1 MLDRDAVKTLRKSFP
16 SKKDVLEQTPDSGVA
31 SMINHLNN
39 KGCDTCFDRFDAQ
52 KPHCIYGLTGTCC
65 QNCHMGPCQIMPN
78 ATKGTCGADE
88 HVISSRNIL
97 RAMAGGAS
105 SHGAR
110 SRELILN
117 LKHIAKKGDDSAIL
131 GHTKLVAVAKTFNV
145 YDEKKSMCELAIEV
159 SDLLLEDLSRSSD
172 ASHNTIEAFAPKD
185 RIALWKKL
193 NIMPIST
200 YHEVFESMHRTG
212 VGTDG
217 DWENLMEQMLRCG
230 LSFSFGSV
238 LGGALTMDILYG
250 PPKRS
255 IVDTNFDALKP
266 EFVNIAVHGH
276 TPVIVHT
283 LVELAHSKKWQDK
296 AKKTGAAGIRL
307 YGICCSGLSAAFRQ
321 GEVYPLSNSIGAE
334 LVMGTGALDAWV
346 VDVQDVYPSIMDV
359 AQCFHTKIITTNDS
373 AKLPGAI
380 HLGLNH
386 TDSNFDEIVNIAQK
400 ILNIAIE
407 NRPLRVA
414 GNVYIPRVST
424 KAELGFSIESLFEA
438 FGGGNKLLE
447 SIKKGEIKGIVNLV
461 GCNNPKVL
469 YEKTICEVADILL
482 SENILVLTNGC
493 ASFPLLK
500 LGYCHHDAN
509 DNKSGQRLR
518 DKAKEVGIPPVLHF
532 GECLDNARASALFK
546 TLSDLA
552 NETTNKMPFA
562 YSSPEWSNEKGVGA
576 ALGFRL
582 MGFNS
587 YHCIEPP
594 ITGSQLVTKFFY
606 EDTKD
611 TLGAIMVVDTNPKS
625 LAQKIIEDFNQRRST
640 LGWS

>member
-1 MLDRDAVKTLRKSFP
+1 MLDKDAVKALRKSFP
-16 SKKDVLEQTPDSGVA
+16 SKKDVMENTPDSGVV
-31 SMINHLNN
+31 SMLHHMEDL
-39 KGCDTCFDRFDAQ
+39 GCDTCFDRFDAQ
-52 KPHCIYGLTGTCC
+52 KPHCVYGLTGICC

-97 RAMAGGAS
+97 RWMAGGVS

-110 SRELILN
+110 SREVILN
-117 LKHIAKKGDDSAIL
+117 MIHIAKKGDSNAIR
-131 GHTKLVAVAKTFNV
+131 GQEKLIAVAKIFDI
-145 YDEKKSMCELAIEV
+145 YSEEKTICELAIAV
-159 SDLLLEDLSRSSD
+159 GNLFLEDLSRSSAD
-172 ASHNTIEAFAPKD
+172 THNTINAFAPKE
-185 RIALWKKL
+185 RIELWEKL
-193 NIMPIST
+193 DIMPIGT
-200 YHEVFESMHRTG
+200 YHEVFEAMHRTG

-217 DWENLMEQMLRCG
+217 DWKSLMQQMLRCG

-266 EFVNIAVHGH
+266 QYVNIAVHGH
-276 TPVIVHT
+276 TPIIVHT
-283 LVELAHSKKWQDK
+283 LVELAHSQEWQDK
-296 AKKTGAAGIRL
+296 AKASGAAGIRL
-307 YGICCSGLSAAFRQ
+307 YGICCSGLSAAYRQ
-321 GEVYPLSNSIGAE
+321 GEVYPLSNAIGAE

-373 AKLPGAI
+373 GKLPGAI

-386 TDSNFDEIVNIAQK
+386 TDSNFDEIQSIAQK
-400 ILNIAIE
+400 ILTIAIE

-414 GNVYIPRVST
+414 GNVYIPRVSA
-424 KAELGFSIESLFEA
+424 KAELGFSVESLFEA
-438 FGGGNKLLE
+438 FGGPQNLLE

-461 GCNNPKVL
+461 GCNNPKVM
-469 YEKTICEVADILL
+469 YEKTICDVADVLL
-482 SENILVLTNGC
+482 SENILILTNGC

-500 LGYCHHDAN
+500 LGYCQSDAVE
-509 DNKSGQRLR
+509 KGGQSLKK
-518 DKAKEVGIPPVLHF
+518 KAKELGIPPVLHF

-546 TLSDLA
+546 ALSDLA
-552 NETTNKMPFA
+552 NESTTKMPFA
-562 YSSPEWSNEKGVGA
+562 FSSPEWSNEKGVGA

-594 ITGSQLVTKFFY
+594 ITGSELVTKYFY
-606 EDTKD
+606 EDTE
-611 TLGAIMVVDTNPKS
+611 GIIGSVMVVDRDPEKLAKS
-625 LAQKIIEDFNQRRST
+625 IIQDFNERRKN
-640 LGWS
+640 LGWE

>member
-1 MLDRDAVKTLRKSFP
+1 MLNNEAVKALRKSFP
-16 SKKDVLEQTPDSGVA
+16 SKQDVINNTPDEGVV
-31 SMINHLNN
+31 SMLHHLDEL
-39 KGCDTCFDRFDAQ
+39 GCDTCFDRFDAQ
-52 KPHCIYGLTGTCC
+52 KPHCVYGLTGICC
-65 QNCHMGPCQIMPN
+65 KACHMGPCQIMPK

-88 HVISSRNIL
+88 HVISARNIL
-97 RAMAGGAS
+97 RWMAGGVS

-110 SRELILN
+110 SREVILN
-117 LKHIAKKGDDSAIL
+117 LIHIAKKGDGSAIL
-131 GHTKLVAVAKTFNV
+131 GQAKLIAVAKAFNI
-145 YDEKKSMCELAIEV
+145 YDENKTICELAIQV
-159 SDLLLEDLSRSSD
+159 SNLLLEDLSRSSD
-172 ASHNTIEAFAPKD
+172 APHNTIGAFAPKD
-185 RIALWKKL
+185 RIALWKKMD
-193 NIMPIST
+193 IMPIGT
-200 YHEVFESMHRTG
+200 YHEVFEAMHRTG

-217 DWENLMEQMLRCG
+217 DWENLMQQMLRCG

-238 LGGALTMDILYG
+238 LGGALAMDILYG

-283 LVELAHSKKWQDK
+283 LVELAHSKEWQDK
-296 AKKTGAAGIRL
+296 AKAKGAAGIRL
-307 YGICCSGLSAAFRQ
+307 YGICCSGLSAAYRQ
-321 GEVYPLSNSIGAE
+321 GEVHPLSNAIGAE

-359 AQCFHTKIITTNDS
+359 AKCFHTKIITTNDS

-386 TDSNFDEIVNIAQK
+386 TDSNFDEIVTIAQK
-400 ILNIAIE
+400 ILDIAID

-414 GNVYIPRVST
+414 GNVYIPRVSA
-424 KAELGFSIESLFEA
+424 KAELGFSVESLFEA
-438 FGGGNKLLE
+438 FGGPQNLLE
-447 SIKKGEIKGIVNLV
+447 SIKAGEIKGIVNLV
-461 GCNNPKVL
+461 GCNNPKVM
-469 YEKTICEVADILL
+469 YEKTICDVADILL

-500 LGYCHHDAN
+500 LGYCQTNEHK
-509 DNKSGQRLR
+509 KSGQKLK
-518 DKAKEVGIPPVLHF
+518 DIANKMGIPSVLHF

-546 TLSDLA
+546 ALSDLA
-552 NETTNKMPFA
+552 SEPTSKMPFA
-562 YSSPEWSNEKGVGA
+562 FSSPEWSNEKGVGA

-594 ITGSQLVTKFFY
+594 ISGSELVTKYFY

-611 TLGAIMVVDTNPKS
+611 TIGAVMVVDTNPES
-625 LAQKIIEDFNQRRST
+625 LAAKIIEDFNQRRNN
-640 LGWS
+640 LGWKI

>member
-1 MLDRDAVKTLRKSFP
+1 MLNNEAVKALRKSFP
-16 SKKDVLEQTPDSGVA
+16 SKQDVLENTPDSGVVD
-31 SMINHLNN
+31 MINHLNDM
-39 KGCDTCFDRFDAQ
+39 GCDTCFDRFDAQ
-52 KPHCIYGLTGTCC
+52 KPHCVYGLTGICC
-65 QNCHMGPCQIMPN
+65 KACHMGPCQIMPK

-97 RAMAGGAS
+97 RWMAGGVS

-110 SRELILN
+110 SREVILN
-117 LKHIAKKGDDSAIL
+117 MIHIAKKGDDEVIL
-131 GHTKLVAVAKTFNV
+131 GQAKLIGVAKAFNIFSE
-145 YDEKKSMCELAIEV
+145 EKSLCQLALEV
-159 SDLLLEDLSRSSD
+159 GNILLEDLSRSSD
-172 ASHNTIEAFAPKD
+172 APHKTIAAFAPKD
-185 RIALWKKL
+185 RIALWEKL
-193 NIMPIST
+193 DIMPIST
-200 YHEVFESMHRTG
+200 YHEVFEAMHRTG

-217 DWENLMEQMLRCG
+217 DWENLMQQMLRCG

-238 LGGALTMDILYG
+238 LGGALAMDILYG

-276 TPVIVHT
+276 SPVIVHT

-296 AKKTGAAGIRL
+296 AKAKGAAGIRL
-307 YGICCSGLSAAFRQ
+307 YGICCSGLSAAYRQ
-321 GEVYPLSNSIGAE
+321 GEVHPLSNAIGAE

-386 TDSNFDEIVNIAQK
+386 TDSNFDEIASIAER
-400 ILNIAIE
+400 ILDIAID

-414 GNVYIPRVST
+414 GNVYIPRVSA
-424 KAELGFSIESLFEA
+424 KAELGFSVESLFEA
-438 FGGGNKLLE
+438 FGGANHLLE

-461 GCNNPKVL
+461 GCNNPKVM
-469 YEKTICEVADILL
+469 YEKTICDVADILL

-500 LGYCHHDAN
+500 LGYCQSDVN
-509 DNKSGQRLR
+509 ERSGESLR
-518 DKAKEVGIPPVLHF
+518 AKAKEVGIPSVLHF

-546 TLSDLA
+546 ALSDLA
-552 NETTNKMPFA
+552 NESTAKMPFA
-562 YSSPEWSNEKGVGA
+562 FSSPEWSNEKGVGA

-594 ITGSQLVTKFFY
+594 ISGSELVTKYFY

-611 TLGAIMVVDTNPKS
+611 ILGAVMVVDINPQS
-625 LAQKIIEDFNQRRST
+625 LALKIVDDFNIRRKN
-640 LGWS
+640 LGWE

>member
-1 MLDRDAVKTLRKSFP
+1 MLNNEAVKALRKSFP
-16 SKKDVLEQTPDSGVA
+16 SKKDVLENTPDSGVVD
-31 SMINHLNN
+31 MINHLNDM
-39 KGCDTCFDRFDAQ
+39 GCDTCFDRFDAQ
-52 KPHCIYGLTGTCC
+52 KPHCVYGLTGICC
-65 QNCHMGPCQIMPN
+65 KACHMGPCQIMPK

-88 HVISSRNIL
+88 HVISSRNML
-97 RAMAGGAS
+97 RWMAGGVS

-110 SRELILN
+110 SREVILN
-117 LKHIAKKGDDSAIL
+117 MIHIAKKGDDEAIL
-131 GHTKLVAVAKTFNV
+131 GQKKLVGVAKAFNIFSE
-145 YDEKKSMCELAIEV
+145 EKSVCQLAIEV
-159 SDLLLEDLSRSSD
+159 GNLLLEDLSRSSD
-172 ASHNTIEAFAPKD
+172 APHKTIAAFAPKD

-193 NIMPIST
+193 DIMPIST
-200 YHEVFESMHRTG
+200 YHEVFEAMHRTG

-217 DWENLMEQMLRCG
+217 DWQNLMQQMLRCG

-238 LGGALTMDILYG
+238 LGGALAMDILYG

-296 AKKTGAAGIRL
+296 AKAKGAAGIRL
-307 YGICCSGLSAAFRQ
+307 YGICCSGLSAAYRQ
-321 GEVYPLSNSIGAE
+321 GEVHPLSNAIGAE

-386 TDSNFDEIVNIAQK
+386 TDSNFDEIASIAER
-400 ILNIAIE
+400 ILDIAID

-414 GNVYIPRVST
+414 GNVYIPRVSA
-424 KAELGFSIESLFEA
+424 KAELGFSVESLFEA
-438 FGGGNKLLE
+438 FGGANHLLK
-447 SIKKGEIKGIVNLV
+447 SIKEGEIKGIVNLV
-461 GCNNPKVL
+461 GCNNPKVM
-469 YEKTICEVADILL
+469 YEKTICDVADILL

-500 LGYCHHDAN
+500 LGYCQSDAN
-509 DNKSGQRLR
+509 ERSGESLR
-518 DKAKEVGIPPVLHF
+518 AKAKEVGIPSVLHF

-546 TLSDLA
+546 ALSDLA
-552 NETTNKMPFA
+552 NEPTAKMPFA
-562 YSSPEWSNEKGVGA
+562 FSSPEWSNEKGVGA

-594 ITGSQLVTKFFY
+594 ISGSELVTKYFY

-611 TLGAIMVVDTNPKS
+611 ILGAVMVVDINPQS
-625 LAQKIIEDFNQRRST
+625 LALKIVDDFNIRRKN
-640 LGWS
+640 LGWE